1 MQNVGQA
8 LVLIS
13 SHLSLNFNSFSRHF
27 CYVFLQVYLYIGE
40 KKGCVAAAT
49 AVSNSN
55 AVLFDCVLNTRR
67 ANGSQSW
74 VTDLPTDIITRFQLR
89 PVSSNLPTNEEQPNT
104 YTIPKATLLLSFF
117 LEYPFWPLLPR
128 EMNR

>member
-1 MQNVGQA
+1 MK
-8 LVLIS
+8 
-13 SHLSLNFNSFSRHF
+13 
-27 CYVFLQVYLYIGE
+27 

-55 AVLFDCVLNTRR
+55 AVLFDCVLNTR

>member
-13 SHLSLNFNSFSRHF
+13 SHLSLNINSFSRHF
-27 CYVFLQVYLYIGE
+27 CYVFLQVYLCIGE

-55 AVLFDCVLNTRR
+55 AVLFDCVLNTR
-67 ANGSQSW
+67 QS
-74 VTDLPTDIITRFQLR
+74 
-89 PVSSNLPTNEEQPNT
+89 
-104 YTIPKATLLLSFF
+104 
-117 LEYPFWPLLPR
+117 
-128 EMNR
+128 